1 MIRELILPYLD
12 RQIAAAVRLSAL
24 LLAELNFPLV
34 HGAVATSAVRR
45 GELDLQVWYKKPMAK
60 KKTYTEPL
68 VEYCEFFETE
78 DEAIAHCREVNRGL
92 TSKDPTP
99 FGINADGGEG
109 K

>member
-1 MIRELILPYLD
+1 MIRELILPYLN

-34 HGAVATSAVRR
+34 HGAVATRR
-45 GELDLQVWYKKPMAK
+45 GELGLQVWYKKPMAK
-60 KKTYTEPL
+60 KKTHTEPL
-68 VEYCEFFETE
+68 MEYCEFFETE
-78 DEAIAHCREVNRGL
+78 DEVIAHCREVNRGL

-99 FGINADGGEG
+99 FWINADGGEG

>member
-1 MIRELILPYLD
+1 
-12 RQIAAAVRLSAL
+12 
-24 LLAELNFPLV
+24 
-34 HGAVATSAVRR
+34 
-45 GELDLQVWYKKPMAK
+45 MAK
-60 KKTYTEPL
+60 KKTHTEPL
-68 VEYCEFFETE
+68 MEYCEFFETE